1 MLKDLTNSS
10 VHFLKQNAPA
20 LLTAV
25 GISGTITTAYLTGK
39 ASFTAA
45 EIIRIEELE
54 TGTPDE
60 LKERLR
66 TRFTLVWRLYVPPT
80 ITGLATIGCIVAAT
94 RVESRRSAAIAAA
107 YSISEKAF
115 SEYKEKVVETI
126 GEKKEKNI
134 RDEIVKDN
142 VAANPPTM
150 IFGSGTVLCCELFTG
165 RYFMAD
171 METVRRAQNDINAQ
185 LLRNDE
191 ATLNDLYYILGLP
204 TTDFSAYSG
213 WTSDKLLELDFTT
226 VLSDDNRPCL
236 AFSYNYT
243 KLLS

>member
-1 MLKDLTNSS
+1 MLKDLTTSTARI
-10 VHFLKQNAPA
+10 LKQNAPVI
-20 LLTAV
+20 LTAV
-25 GISGTITTAYLTGK
+25 GISGTITTAYLTGR

-54 TGTPDE
+54 AGIPE
-60 LKERLR
+60 EFKERLR
-66 TRFTLVWRLYVPPT
+66 TRFKLVWRLYIPPVV
-80 ITGLATIGCIVAAT
+80 TGTATIGCIIAAT

-115 SEYKEKVVETI
+115 SEYKEKVIETV
-126 GEKKEKNI
+126 GEKKEKAI
-134 RDEIVKDN
+134 RDEVVKDN
-142 VAANPPTM
+142 IAKNPPAL
-150 IFGSGTVLCCELFTG
+150 IYGSGTVLCCELFTG

-171 METVRRAQNDINAQ
+171 METVRRAQNDVNAM

-204 TTDFSAYSG
+204 TTDFSGYSG

-226 VLSDDNRPCL
+226 VLSEDNRPCL

-243 KLLS
+243 KPLS